1 MTMTFSAVILAGGRS
16 SRMGRDKAFLEF
28 HGESL
33 LARQISLVRNIGAS
47 EVFISGRSEVDYST
61 FHCPVLLDESS
72 DLGPI
77 AGITAALKVIHSP
90 LLLVLAVD
98 MPYITA
104 VFLKQ
109 ILSDCHNGMG
119 AVPISG
125 KNMEPLAAFYPKS
138 ASSLVHQLMADASPS
153 ATPGPRDFA
162 KRCVDSGLARFFT
175 LQSHQI
181 DFFKS
186 LNSPADLSSQ
196 MR

>member
-1 MTMTFSAVILAGGRS
+1 MSFSAVILAGGRS

-28 HGESL
+28 RGELL
-33 LARQISLVRNIGAS
+33 LALQIALVRDIGAS
-47 EVFISGRSEVDYST
+47 EVFISGRPEVDYSA
-61 FHCPVLLDESS
+61 FHGPVLLDESS
-72 DLGPI
+72 NLGPI
-77 AGITAALKVIHSP
+77 AGITAALKMIHCP

-109 ILSDCHNGMG
+109 ILSECHDGMG

-125 KNMEPLAAFYPKS
+125 EFIEPLAAFYPKS
-138 ASSLVHQLMADASPS
+138 ASSLAHQLMVEASPS

-162 KRCVDSGLARFFT
+162 KRCVESGLARFFT
-175 LQSHQI
+175 LQPHQI

-186 LNSPADLSSQ
+186 LNSPADLSS
-196 MR
+196 